1 MTVQNL
7 EFKTEVKQLL
17 NLMIHSLYSHKEIFL
32 RELISNASDAIDRV
46 RYEALTNSDIMENEG
61 DLKIRITANKTAG
74 TLTISDNGIGMT
86 KDEIIEELGTIARS
100 GTKEFLAALQSKEV
114 KDNPELIGQFG
125 VGFYSSFM
133 VADKVTVVTRKAGLK
148 GQKGTKWESSAD
160 GVFTVDEEE
169 KEQKGTDIILHLKD
183 DEKKYLEEWEIRE
196 IIRKYSDYIE
206 HPIVMDVEREKES
219 ELKKGEKVKITEEET
234 LNSRKAIWLKDKSE
248 VSENEY
254 NEFYKHISHDF
265 SDPARAIHYRAEGT
279 SEFTALLYIPSKMPF
294 DIFYKDYK
302 IGPTLYVKRVQIMD
316 QCEQL
321 IPLYLRFIKGV
332 VDSSD
337 LPLNI
342 SREML
347 QANRQVQI
355 INKNITKK
363 VLDALDEM
371 KKNEYDKYLSFYKEF
386 GRILKEG
393 VHHDFSRKEMIADL
407 LLFQSVQKPPD
418 TYTTFQQYVDSM
430 KKDQKEIY
438 FITGTSRD
446 EVVKSPYLEA
456 FKGKGYDILIMLDEI
471 DDFIMSG
478 LKEYKG
484 KKLKSVIKGDITLD
498 EEEEADKNKAKKK
511 FKELLEL
518 MKYQL
523 KDEVKDV
530 RLSGRLKDTACC
542 LVAEEGDLDPQMEKL
557 MKAMGQNV
565 PESKRILEINPSHP
579 IFEAMNALFAKEQ
592 KSIVLEEYIKLL
604 YDQALLLEGSKP
616 KDPVAFASAVT
627 KLMVKNAEKGES

>member
-46 RYEALTNSDIMENEG
+46 RYEALTNRDIMENEG

-418 TYTTFQQYVDSM
+418 TSTLPQPSLTRPGPPHYLNHHSRRDS
-430 KKDQKEIY
+430 
-438 FITGTSRD
+438 
-446 EVVKSPYLEA
+446 
-456 FKGKGYDILIMLDEI
+456 
-471 DDFIMSG
+471 
-478 LKEYKG
+478 
-484 KKLKSVIKGDITLD
+484 TL
-498 EEEEADKNKAKKK
+498 
-511 FKELLEL
+511 
-518 MKYQL
+518 
-523 KDEVKDV
+523 
-530 RLSGRLKDTACC
+530 
-542 LVAEEGDLDPQMEKL
+542 PQ
-557 MKAMGQNV
+557 
-565 PESKRILEINPSHP
+565 PS
-579 IFEAMNALFAKEQ
+579 L
-592 KSIVLEEYIKLL
+592 
-604 YDQALLLEGSKP
+604 
-616 KDPVAFASAVT
+616 T
-627 KLMVKNAEKGES
+627 